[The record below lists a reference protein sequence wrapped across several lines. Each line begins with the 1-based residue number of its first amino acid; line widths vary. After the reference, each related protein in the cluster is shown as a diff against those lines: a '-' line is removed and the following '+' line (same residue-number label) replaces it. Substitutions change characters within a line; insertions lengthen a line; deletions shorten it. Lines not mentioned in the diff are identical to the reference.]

1 MIKRVVIAGCRN
13 YENYEE
19 AKLYIDKCI
28 SSIKEQNKIII
39 LSGGARGA
47 DNIGEHYA
55 IENGFQIECYPAEW
69 NIYGRKAGPIRNQ
82 KMAEACDIV
91 ICFWDGQ
98 SRGTKS
104 MISCAEKLQ
113 KTVYIKQI

>member
-47 DNIGEHYA
+47 DKLGERYA
-55 IENGFQIECYPAEW
+55 IENGFEIECYPAEW
-69 NIYGRKAGPIRNQ
+69 KSYGKKAGPIRN
-82 KMAEACDIV
+82 KKIKPIRTLIFERKSRIV
-91 ICFWDGQ
+91 NG
-98 SRGTKS
+98 R
-104 MISCAEKLQ
+104 MI
-113 KTVYIKQI
+113 TVRYEFELAV